1 MAPRRTR
8 TWVWAGRVLAVGAVA
23 GLSGYLITAGT
34 ARASLIAAPA
44 ALVVA
49 LAALLAPYLLPAY
62 TAPSPAPSSQDQ
74 TAGPSGGAARAGT
87 VIIAD
92 HGSVAA
98 ECIGEVTMNSP
109 PTGPDSPAGR

>member
-8 TWVWAGRVLAVGAVA
+8 TWVWAGRVLALGAVA
-23 GLSGYLITAGT
+23 GLGGYLLVAGT

-62 TAPSPAPSSQDQ
+62 TASSPAPSSRDQ
-74 TAGPSGGAARAGT
+74 AAGLPGRAAGAGM

-98 ECIGEVTMNSP
+98 QYIGEVTMNP
-109 PTGPDSPAGR
+109 ACPGPDSPASR